1 MHLKDMLLCFDSA
14 CRLTNIDFRDIRWDA
29 ELKGYHLGNVVL
41 IQQHCYVR
49 TGPRNYITH
58 DAPLYHLHN
67 IQNMAPA
74 GRAVV
79 VLALSL
85 LYLCG
90 AIISTEYF
98 STLASFNGEFNERG
112 CGPSSEWE
120 EYSPDCDPNVLQL
133 EDPDCEDGSSAAC
146 ESVFSL
152 NAEKILSQARLFV
165 EQRRFPFPVDDHNT
179 NEELA
184 IGYVLIGNGLYDEAI
199 KHFSLLLQGDP
210 ELVSAMYGRGI
221 AYGKKSLQDIKNA
234 DLALYELSRVIILEP
249 NRPEVYEQR
258 AEILSPLGRISEA
271 LSDLTKAIQLQP
283 SARLYR
289 HRGTLLFISE
299 DYVAAM
305 EDFQQSLELKRNQPI
320 AMLYKGLTFFHRGLL
335 KEAIE
340 TFKEALKLKSDFI
353 DAHKSL
359 AQAYRELGDFDSA
372 MESFQKALLLNQ
384 NHLQSLQLRGM
395 MLYHH
400 GSLQDAIGNFKR
412 CLQLEPYNE
421 VCQYMKG
428 LSHVAMGQFYEGIKA
443 QTKVM
448 LNDPLL
454 GQKASSEYL
463 KVKYLREYSRYLHSH
478 LDIPVAE
485 YNVDQDLPGNFKNHW
500 AKNLPFLIEDYEE
513 QPGLQPHI
521 KDVLP
526 QDFDS
531 YSPEVQKLICTADHL
546 GTLMQYNTSGFLSN
560 QRIQRAM
567 GLATIEVMQAMQ
579 RTWSNSKVRVNG
591 KTRQLQWR
599 DLFDIAVKWRRIAD
613 PDQPVLWLDQ
623 MPERSLSRGF
633 NNHINLIRGQIIN
646 IRYMEYF
653 GSILDFI
660 KDRILVYHGAYNPR
674 GVQEVKQALEN
685 VNKVEDLLPIM
696 KQFNSK
702 TRDGFTVNSKVP
714 SMKDPG
720 TEYDGFTITIT
731 GDRVGNMLFSVETQT
746 TEERTQQYQ
755 SEIEALYKDLTAKG
769 KALMLSSE
777 LGDSDAV
784 CNLVLS
790 LVYYFCNLMPL
801 SRGSSIVA
809 YSVVMGALMASGK
822 EVVGRIPTGKLVDF
836 EAMTTPSPDRFT
848 KMTKSW
854 MNLKSLPSWYQ
865 NLPSVAE
872 TFQFARTM
880 IEVLNTDSSSHCP
893 KRS

>member
-1 MHLKDMLLCFDSA
+1 MSFYASCQHVLKLS
-14 CRLTNIDFRDIRWDA
+14 N
-29 ELKGYHLGNVVL
+29 ELKTQAKLF
-41 IQQHCYVR
+41 IEQK
-49 TGPRNYITH
+49 
-58 DAPLYHLHN
+58 
-67 IQNMAPA
+67 
-74 GRAVV
+74 
-79 VLALSL
+79 
-85 LYLCG
+85 
-90 AIISTEYF
+90 
-98 STLASFNGEFNERG
+98 
-112 CGPSSEWE
+112 
-120 EYSPDCDPNVLQL
+120 
-133 EDPDCEDGSSAAC
+133 
-146 ESVFSL
+146 
-152 NAEKILSQARLFV
+152 KI
-165 EQRRFPFPVDDHNT
+165 PFPVDNQNT

-199 KHFSLLLQGDP
+199 KHFSLLLQ
-210 ELVSAMYGRGI
+210 
-221 AYGKKSLQDIKNA
+221 
-234 DLALYELSRVIILEP
+234 
-249 NRPEVYEQR
+249 
-258 AEILSPLGRISEA
+258 
-271 LSDLTKAIQLQP
+271 
-283 SARLYR
+283 
-289 HRGTLLFISE
+289 
-299 DYVAAM
+299 
-305 EDFQQSLELKRNQPI
+305 
-320 AMLYKGLTFFHRGLL
+320 
-335 KEAIE
+335 EAIE

-353 DAHKSL
+353 DAYKSL
-359 AQAYRELGDFDSA
+359 GQAYRELGDFESA
-372 MESFQKALLLNQ
+372 MESFQKALMLNQ
-384 NHLQSLQLRGM
+384 NHIQSLQLRGM

-400 GSLQDAIGNFKR
+400 GSLQEAIGNFKR

-526 QDFDS
+526 QNFDS
-531 YSPEVQKLICTADHL
+531 YSNEVQKLICTADHL
-546 GTLMQYNTSGFLSN
+546 GALMQYDTPGFLPN
-560 QRIQRAM
+560 RRIHRAM
-567 GLATIEVMQAMQ
+567 GLATLEVMQAMH

-591 KTRQLQWR
+591 KTRQMQWR
-599 DLFDIAVKWRRIAD
+599 DMFDIAVKWRRIAD

-623 MPERSLSRGF
+623 MPARSLSRGF

-646 IRYMEYF
+646 IRYLAYF
-653 GSILDFI
+653 DNILDFI

-674 GVQEVKQALEN
+674 GLLEVRQALEN

-714 SMKDPG
+714 SLKDPG
-720 TEYDGFTITIT
+720 KEYDGFTITIT

-755 SEIEALYKDLTAKG
+755 SEIESIYKDLTAKG

-777 LGDSDAV
+777 LGDADAV
-784 CNLVLS
+784 CNLILS

-801 SRGSSIVA
+801 SRGSSVVA

-822 EVVGRIPTGKLVDF
+822 EVIGRIPKGKTGKLFPHKKEKPLALQQPPLLTYLITLVDF
-836 EAMTTPSPDRFT
+836 EAMTTPSPDSFSKT
-848 KMTKSW
+848 AKSW

-865 NLPSVAE
+865 SLPSVSE
-872 TFQFARTM
+872 SFPTTRTM

-893 KRS
+893 KKS

>member
-1 MHLKDMLLCFDSA
+1 S
-14 CRLTNIDFRDIRWDA
+14 
-29 ELKGYHLGNVVL
+29 
-41 IQQHCYVR
+41 
-49 TGPRNYITH
+49 P
-58 DAPLYHLHN
+58 
-67 IQNMAPA
+67 QN
-74 GRAVV
+74 
-79 VLALSL
+79 
-85 LYLCG
+85 
-90 AIISTEYF
+90 
-98 STLASFNGEFNERG
+98 
-112 CGPSSEWE
+112 
-120 EYSPDCDPNVLQL
+120 
-133 EDPDCEDGSSAAC
+133 
-146 ESVFSL
+146 
-152 NAEKILSQARLFV
+152 QAKLFV
-165 EQRRFPFPVDDHNT
+165 QQRRFPFAVENQNT

-199 KHFSLLLQGDP
+199 KHFSLLLQ
-210 ELVSAMYGRGI
+210 
-221 AYGKKSLQDIKNA
+221 
-234 DLALYELSRVIILEP
+234 
-249 NRPEVYEQR
+249 
-258 AEILSPLGRISEA
+258 ILSPLGRISEA

-299 DYVAAM
+299 DYIAAM
-305 EDFQQSLELKRNQPI
+305 EDFQQSLELKKNQPI

-340 TFKEALKLKSDFI
+340 VFKEALKLKSDFI
-353 DAHKSL
+353 DAYKSL
-359 AQAYRELGDFDSA
+359 GQAYRELGDFENA
-372 MESFQKALLLNQ
+372 MESFQKALLLDQ
-384 NHLQSLQLRGM
+384 NHIQSLQLRGM

-400 GSLQDAIGNFKR
+400 GSLQEAIGNFKR

-428 LSHVAMGQFYEGIKA
+428 LSHVTMGQFYEGIKA

-478 LDIPVAE
+478 LDVPVAE

-526 QDFDS
+526 QNFDS
-531 YSPEVQKLICTADHL
+531 YSAEVQKLICTADHL
-546 GTLMQYNTSGFLSN
+546 GALMQYDTLGFLPN
-560 QRIQRAM
+560 LRIHRAM

-599 DLFDIAVKWRRIAD
+599 DMFDIAVKWRRIAD

-623 MPERSLSRGF
+623 MPARSLSRGF

-646 IRYMEYF
+646 IRYLEYF
-653 GSILDFI
+653 SSILSFV
-660 KDRILVYHGAYNPR
+660 KERILVYHGAYNPR
-674 GVQEVKQALEN
+674 GLQDVKQALED

-714 SMKDPG
+714 SLKDPG
-720 TEYDGFTITIT
+720 KEYDGFTITIT

-746 TEERTQQYQ
+746 TDERTQQYQ
-755 SEIEALYKDLTAKG
+755 SEIEALYKDLTAK
-769 KALMLSSE
+769 ASISQSP
-777 LGDSDAV
+777 LGCYSFSV
-784 CNLVLS
+784 
-790 LVYYFCNLMPL
+790 
-801 SRGSSIVA
+801 VA
-809 YSVVMGALMASGK
+809 YSVLMGALMASGK
-822 EVVGRIPTGKLVDF
+822 EVLGRIPSGKLFDF
-836 EAMTTPSPDRFT
+836 EAMTTASPDRFSKT
-848 KMTKSW
+848 VKSW

-865 NLPSVAE
+865 NLPLVSE
-872 TFQFARTM
+872 TFQLTRTM

-893 KRS
+893 KKS

>member
-1 MHLKDMLLCFDSA
+1 MS
-14 CRLTNIDFRDIRWDA
+14 
-29 ELKGYHLGNVVL
+29 
-41 IQQHCYVR
+41 
-49 TGPRNYITH
+49 
-58 DAPLYHLHN
+58 
-67 IQNMAPA
+67 NMAP
-74 GRAVV
+74 GSRAAA
-79 VLALSL
+79 VLVLSL
-85 LYLCG
+85 LCLSR
-90 AIISTEYF
+90 ASVSTEHF
-98 STLASFNGEFNERG
+98 SALTLFNNELHRQG
-112 CGPSSEWE
+112 CSSLSEWE
-120 EYSPDCDPNVLQL
+120 EYASDCESSILQL
-133 EDPDCEDGSSAAC
+133 EDPDCEEGSNPPC

-152 NAEKILSQARLFV
+152 NAEKILNQAKLFI
-165 EQRRFPFPVDDHNT
+165 EQKKIPFPVVNHNT

-210 ELVSAMYGRGI
+210 ELVSAIYGRGI

-234 DLALYELSRVIILEP
+234 DLALFELNRVITLEP
-249 NRPEVYEQR
+249 NWPEVYEQR

-271 LSDLTKAIQLQP
+271 LGDLTKAIQLQP

-305 EDFQQSLELKRNQPI
+305 EDFQQSLELKKNQPI
-320 AMLYKGLTFFHRGLL
+320 AMLYKGLTFFHRGML

-340 TFKEALKLKSDFI
+340 TFKEALKFKPDFI
-353 DAHKSL
+353 DAYKSL
-359 AQAYRELGDFDSA
+359 GQAYRELGDFESA
-372 MESFQKALLLNQ
+372 MESFQKALMLNQ
-384 NHLQSLQLRGM
+384 NHIQSLQLRGM

-400 GSLQDAIGNFKR
+400 GSLQEAIGNFKR

-526 QDFDS
+526 QNFDS
-531 YSPEVQKLICTADHL
+531 YSSEVQKLICAADHL
-546 GTLMQYNTSGFLSN
+546 GALMQYDTPGFLPN
-560 QRIQRAM
+560 RRIHRAM
-567 GLATIEVMQAMQ
+567 GLATLEVMQAMH
-579 RTWSNSKVRVNG
+579 RTWSNSKVRING
-591 KTRQLQWR
+591 KTRQMQWR
-599 DLFDIAVKWRRIAD
+599 DMFDIAVKWRRIAD

-623 MPERSLSRGF
+623 MPARSLSRGF

-646 IRYMEYF
+646 IRYLAYF
-653 GSILDFI
+653 DNILDFI

-674 GVQEVKQALEN
+674 GLLEVRQALEN

-696 KQFNSK
+696 KFNSK

-714 SMKDPG
+714 SMKDAG
-720 TEYDGFTITIT
+720 KEYDGFTITIT

-755 SEIEALYKDLTAKG
+755 SEIESIYKDLTAKG
-769 KALMLSSE
+769 KALMLSTE
-777 LGDSDAV
+777 LGDADAL
-784 CNLVLS
+784 CNLILS

-801 SRGSSIVA
+801 SRGSSVVA

-822 EVVGRIPTGKLVDF
+822 EVVGRIPKGKLVDF
-836 EAMTTPSPDRFT
+836 EAMTTPSPESFSKT
-848 KMTKSW
+848 AKIW
-854 MNLKSLPSWYQ
+854 MNLKSLPGWYQ
-865 NLPSVAE
+865 SLPSVAE
-872 TFQFARTM
+872 TFASTRTM

-893 KRS
+893 KKS

>member
-1 MHLKDMLLCFDSA
+1 
-14 CRLTNIDFRDIRWDA
+14 
-29 ELKGYHLGNVVL
+29 
-41 IQQHCYVR
+41 
-49 TGPRNYITH
+49 
-58 DAPLYHLHN
+58 
-67 IQNMAPA
+67 MAPA
-74 GRAVV
+74 SRAVAV
-79 VLALSL
+79 VALSL

-90 AIISTEYF
+90 GIISTEFF
-98 STLASFNGEFNERG
+98 STLTLFNNELHKQG
-112 CGPSSEWE
+112 CSSLSEWE
-120 EYSPDCDPNVLQL
+120 DYAADCAESSVLHS
-133 EDPDCEDGSSAAC
+133 EDPDCVEGSNPPC

-152 NAEKILSQARLFV
+152 NAEKILNQAKLFI
-165 EQRRFPFPVDDHNT
+165 EQKKIPFPVDNQNT

-184 IGYVLIGNGLYDEAI
+184 ICYVLIGNGLYDEAI
-199 KHFSLLLQGDP
+199 KHFSLLLQSDP
-210 ELVSAMYGRGI
+210 ELVSAIYGRGI
-221 AYGKKSLQDIKNA
+221 AYGKKSLQDMKNA
-234 DLALYELSRVIILEP
+234 DLALYELNRVIALEP
-249 NRPEVYEQR
+249 NWPEVYEQR

-305 EDFQQSLELKRNQPI
+305 EDFQSSLELKKNQPI
-320 AMLYKGLTFFHRGLL
+320 AMLYKGLTFFHRGML
-335 KEAIE
+335 KEAIDA
-340 TFKEALKLKSDFI
+340 FKEALKLKSDFI
-353 DAHKSL
+353 DAYKSL
-359 AQAYRELGDFDSA
+359 GQAYRELGDFESA
-372 MESFQKALLLNQ
+372 MESFQKALMLNQ
-384 NHLQSLQLRGM
+384 NHIQSLQLRGM

-400 GSLQDAIGNFKR
+400 GSLQEAIGSFKR
-412 CLQLEPYNE
+412 CLHLEPYNE

-526 QDFDS
+526 QNFDS
-531 YSPEVQKLICTADHL
+531 YSTEVQKLICTADHL
-546 GTLMQYNTSGFLSN
+546 GALMQYDTPGFLPN
-560 QRIQRAM
+560 KRIHRAM
-567 GLATIEVMQAMQ
+567 GLATLEVMQAMH
-579 RTWSNSKVRVNG
+579 RTWSSSKVRVNG
-591 KTRQLQWR
+591 KTRQMQWR
-599 DLFDIAVKWRRIAD
+599 DMFDIAVKWRRIAD

-623 MPERSLSRGF
+623 MPARSLSRGF

-646 IRYMEYF
+646 IRYLAYF
-653 GSILDFI
+653 DNILEFI

-674 GVQEVKQALEN
+674 GLLEVRQALEN

-696 KQFNSK
+696 KFNSK

-714 SMKDPG
+714 SVKDPG
-720 TEYDGFTITIT
+720 KEYDGFTITIT

-755 SEIEALYKDLTAKG
+755 SEIENIYKDLTVKG
-769 KALMLSSE
+769 KALMLSTE
-777 LGDSDAV
+777 LGDADAV
-784 CNLVLS
+784 CNLILS
-790 LVYYFCNLMPL
+790 LIYYFCNLMPL
-801 SRGSSIVA
+801 SRGSSVVA

-822 EVVGRIPTGKLVDF
+822 EVIGRIPKGKLVDF
-836 EAMTTPSPDRFT
+836 EAMTAPSPENFSKT
-848 KMTKSW
+848 AKSW
-854 MNLKSLPSWYQ
+854 MNLKSLPSWYRS
-865 NLPSVAE
+865 LPSVAE
-872 TFQFARTM
+872 TFPSIRTM

-893 KRS
+893 KKS

>member
-1 MHLKDMLLCFDSA
+1 
-14 CRLTNIDFRDIRWDA
+14 
-29 ELKGYHLGNVVL
+29 
-41 IQQHCYVR
+41 
-49 TGPRNYITH
+49 
-58 DAPLYHLHN
+58 
-67 IQNMAPA
+67 MAPA
-74 GRAVV
+74 GGGV
-79 VLALSL
+79 VLVALSL

-90 AIISTEYF
+90 AILSSEYF
-98 STLASFNGEFNERG
+98 STLTLFNSDLHKHG
-112 CGPSSEWE
+112 CSSPAEWE
-120 EYSPDCDPNVLQL
+120 EYAADCESAILQL
-133 EDPDCEDGSSAAC
+133 EDPDCEEGSNPPC
-146 ESVFSL
+146 ESIFSL
-152 NAEKILSQARLFV
+152 NAEKILNQAKLFV
-165 EQRRFPFPVDDHNT
+165 EQRRFPFAVENQNT

-210 ELVSAMYGRGI
+210 ELVSAIYGRGI

-234 DLALYELSRVIILEP
+234 DLALYELSRVIALEP
-249 NRPEVYEQR
+249 SRPEVYEQR

-299 DYVAAM
+299 DYMAAM
-305 EDFQQSLELKRNQPI
+305 EDFQQSLELKKNQPI

-340 TFKEALKLKSDFI
+340 VFKEALKLKSDFI
-353 DAHKSL
+353 DAYKSL
-359 AQAYRELGDFDSA
+359 GQAYRELGDFENA
-372 MESFQKALLLNQ
+372 MESFQKALLLDQ
-384 NHLQSLQLRGM
+384 NHIQSLQLRGM

-400 GSLQDAIGNFKR
+400 GSLQEAIGNFKR

-478 LDIPVAE
+478 LDVPVAE

-526 QDFDS
+526 QNFDS
-531 YSPEVQKLICTADHL
+531 YSAEVQKLICTADHI
-546 GTLMQYNTSGFLSN
+546 GALMQYDTSGFLSN
-560 QRIQRAM
+560 LRIHRAM

-599 DLFDIAVKWRRIAD
+599 DMFDIAVKWRRIAD

-623 MPERSLSRGF
+623 MPARSLSRGF

-646 IRYMEYF
+646 IRYLEYF
-653 GSILDFI
+653 SSILSFV
-660 KDRILVYHGAYNPR
+660 KERILVYHGAYNPR
-674 GVQEVKQALEN
+674 GLQEVKQALEN

-696 KQFNSK
+696 KFNSK

-720 TEYDGFTITIT
+720 KEYDGFTITIT

-746 TEERTQQYQ
+746 TDERTQQYQ

-769 KALMLSSE
+769 KTLMLSTE
-777 LGDSDAV
+777 LGDADAV
-784 CNLVLS
+784 CNLILS

-801 SRGSSIVA
+801 SRGSSVVA

-822 EVVGRIPTGKLVDF
+822 EVLGRIPSGKLFDF
-836 EAMTTPSPDRFT
+836 EAMTTASPDRFSKT
-848 KMTKSW
+848 VKSW
-854 MNLKSLPSWYQ
+854 MSLKSLPSWYQ
-865 NLPSVAE
+865 NLPSVSE
-872 TFQFARTM
+872 TFQLTRTM

-893 KRS
+893 KKS

>member
-1 MHLKDMLLCFDSA
+1 
-14 CRLTNIDFRDIRWDA
+14 
-29 ELKGYHLGNVVL
+29 
-41 IQQHCYVR
+41 
-49 TGPRNYITH
+49 
-58 DAPLYHLHN
+58 
-67 IQNMAPA
+67 MAPA
-74 GRAVV
+74 GGGV
-79 VLALSL
+79 VLAALSL

-90 AIISTEYF
+90 AILSSEYF
-98 STLASFNGEFNERG
+98 STLTFFNSDLHKHG
-112 CGPSSEWE
+112 CSSPAEWE
-120 EYSPDCDPNVLQL
+120 EYAPDCESSILQL
-133 EDPDCEDGSSAAC
+133 EDPDCEEGSNPSC
-146 ESVFSL
+146 ESIFSL
-152 NAEKILSQARLFV
+152 NAEKILNQAKLFV
-165 EQRRFPFPVDDHNT
+165 EQRRFPFAVENQNT

-199 KHFSLLLQGDP
+199 KHFSLLLQ
-210 ELVSAMYGRGI
+210 
-221 AYGKKSLQDIKNA
+221 
-234 DLALYELSRVIILEP
+234 
-249 NRPEVYEQR
+249 
-258 AEILSPLGRISEA
+258 
-271 LSDLTKAIQLQP
+271 
-283 SARLYR
+283 
-289 HRGTLLFISE
+289 
-299 DYVAAM
+299 
-305 EDFQQSLELKRNQPI
+305 
-320 AMLYKGLTFFHRGLL
+320 
-335 KEAIE
+335 EAIE
-340 TFKEALKLKSDFI
+340 VFKEALKLKSDFI
-353 DAHKSL
+353 DAYKSL
-359 AQAYRELGDFDSA
+359 GQAYRELGDFENA
-372 MESFQKALLLNQ
+372 MESFQKALLLDQ
-384 NHLQSLQLRGM
+384 NHIQSLQLRGM

-400 GSLQDAIGNFKR
+400 GSLQEAIGNFKR

-478 LDIPVAE
+478 LDVPVAE

-526 QDFDS
+526 QNFDS
-531 YSPEVQKLICTADHL
+531 YSAEVQKLICTADHL
-546 GTLMQYNTSGFLSN
+546 GALMQYDTLGFLPN
-560 QRIQRAM
+560 LRIHRAM

-599 DLFDIAVKWRRIAD
+599 DMFDIAVKWRRIAD

-623 MPERSLSRGF
+623 MPARSLSRGF

-646 IRYMEYF
+646 IRYLEYF
-653 GSILDFI
+653 RSILGFV
-660 KDRILVYHGAYNPR
+660 KERILVYHGAYNPR
-674 GVQEVKQALEN
+674 GLQDVKQALEN

-714 SMKDPG
+714 SLKDPG
-720 TEYDGFTITIT
+720 KEYDGFTITIT

-746 TEERTQQYQ
+746 TDERTQQYQ

-769 KALMLSSE
+769 KTLMLSTE
-777 LGDSDAV
+777 LGVRLTSV
-784 CNLVLS
+784 CLCYSFSV
-790 LVYYFCNLMPL
+790 
-801 SRGSSIVA
+801 VA

-822 EVVGRIPTGKLVDF
+822 EVLGRIPSGKKYLLKHSFWLVTQLFDF
-836 EAMTTPSPDRFT
+836 EAMTTASPDRFSKT
-848 KMTKSW
+848 VKSW

-865 NLPSVAE
+865 NLPLVSE
-872 TFQFARTM
+872 TFQLTRTM

-893 KRS
+893 KKS

>member
-1 MHLKDMLLCFDSA
+1 MIQCSYGVKFNMKSTSSQRCCLLKSICTTTITS
-14 CRLTNIDFRDIRWDA
+14 CI
-29 ELKGYHLGNVVL
+29 VVL
-41 IQQHCYVR
+41 S
-49 TGPRNYITH
+49 G
-58 DAPLYHLHN
+58 
-67 IQNMAPA
+67 
-74 GRAVV
+74 
-79 VLALSL
+79 SL
-85 LYLCG
+85 LYLSG
-90 AIISTEYF
+90 
-98 STLASFNGEFNERG
+98 NGELVI
-112 CGPSSEWE
+112 
-120 EYSPDCDPNVLQL
+120 SPV
-133 EDPDCEDGSSAAC
+133 
-146 ESVFSL
+146 
-152 NAEKILSQARLFV
+152 SQKTC
-165 EQRRFPFPVDDHNT
+165 PH
-179 NEELA
+179 
-184 IGYVLIGNGLYDEAI
+184 
-199 KHFSLLLQGDP
+199 QGDP
-210 ELVSAMYGRGI
+210 ELVSAIYGRGI

-234 DLALYELSRVIILEP
+234 DLALYELSRVIALEP
-249 NRPEVYEQR
+249 SRPEVYEQR

-299 DYVAAM
+299 DYIAAM
-305 EDFQQSLELKRNQPI
+305 EDFQQSLELKKNQPI

-340 TFKEALKLKSDFI
+340 VFKEALKLKSDFI
-353 DAHKSL
+353 DAYKSL
-359 AQAYRELGDFDSA
+359 GQAYRELGDFENA
-372 MESFQKALLLNQ
+372 MESFQKALLLDQ
-384 NHLQSLQLRGM
+384 NHIQSLQLRGM

-400 GSLQDAIGNFKR
+400 GSLQEAIGNFKR

-428 LSHVAMGQFYEGIKA
+428 LSHVTMGQFYEGIKA

-478 LDIPVAE
+478 LDVPVAE

-526 QDFDS
+526 QNFAS
-531 YSPEVQKLICTADHL
+531 YSAEVEKLICTADHL
-546 GTLMQYNTSGFLSN
+546 GALMQYDTLGFLPN
-560 QRIQRAM
+560 LRIHRAM

-599 DLFDIAVKWRRIAD
+599 DMCDSAVKWRRIAD

-623 MPERSLSRGF
+623 MPARSLSRGF

-646 IRYMEYF
+646 IRYLEYF
-653 GSILDFI
+653 SSILSFV
-660 KDRILVYHGAYNPR
+660 KERILAYHGAYNPR
-674 GVQEVKQALEN
+674 GLQDVKQALED

-696 KQFNSK
+696 KFNSK

-714 SMKDPG
+714 SLKDPG
-720 TEYDGFTITIT
+720 KEYDGFTITIT

-746 TEERTQQYQ
+746 TDERTQQYQ

-769 KALMLSSE
+769 KALMLSTE
-777 LGDSDAV
+777 LGDADAV
-784 CNLVLS
+784 LNLILS

-801 SRGSSIVA
+801 SRGSSVVA
-809 YSVVMGALMASGK
+809 YSVLMGALMASGK
-822 EVVGRIPTGKLVDF
+822 EVLGRIPSGKLFDF
-836 EAMTTPSPDRFT
+836 EAMTTASPDRFSKT
-848 KMTKSW
+848 VKSW

-865 NLPSVAE
+865 NLPLVSE
-872 TFQFARTM
+872 TFQLTRTM

-893 KRS
+893 KKS

>member
-1 MHLKDMLLCFDSA
+1 
-14 CRLTNIDFRDIRWDA
+14 
-29 ELKGYHLGNVVL
+29 
-41 IQQHCYVR
+41 
-49 TGPRNYITH
+49 
-58 DAPLYHLHN
+58 
-67 IQNMAPA
+67 MAPA
-74 GRAVV
+74 GGGV
-79 VLALSL
+79 VLAALSL
-85 LYLCG
+85 LYFCG
-90 AIISTEYF
+90 AILSSEYF
-98 STLASFNGEFNERG
+98 STLTLFNSDLHKHG
-112 CGPSSEWE
+112 CSSPAEWE
-120 EYSPDCDPNVLQL
+120 EHAADCESAVLQL
-133 EDPDCEDGSSAAC
+133 EDPDCEEGSDPPC
-146 ESVFSL
+146 ESIFSL
-152 NAEKILSQARLFV
+152 NAEKILNQAKLFV
-165 EQRRFPFPVDDHNT
+165 EQRRFPFAVENHNT

-210 ELVSAMYGRGI
+210 ELVSAIYGRGI

-234 DLALYELSRVIILEP
+234 DLALYELSRVIALEP
-249 NRPEVYEQR
+249 SRPEVYEQR

-299 DYVAAM
+299 DYIAAM
-305 EDFQQSLELKRNQPI
+305 EDFQQSLELKKNQPI

-340 TFKEALKLKSDFI
+340 VFKEALKLKSDFR
-353 DAHKSL
+353 DAYKSL
-359 AQAYRELGDFDSA
+359 GQAYRELGDFENA
-372 MESFQKALLLNQ
+372 MESFQKALLLDQ
-384 NHLQSLQLRGM
+384 NHIHSLQLRGM

-400 GSLQDAIGNFKR
+400 GSLQEAIGNFKR

-428 LSHVAMGQFYEGIKA
+428 LSHVAMGQFYEGIKD

-478 LDIPVAE
+478 LDVPVAE

-526 QDFDS
+526 QNFDS
-531 YSPEVQKLICTADHL
+531 YSAEVQKLICTADRL
-546 GTLMQYNTSGFLSN
+546 GALMQYDTLGFLPN
-560 QRIQRAM
+560 LRIHRAM

-599 DLFDIAVKWRRIAD
+599 DMFDIAVKWRRIAD

-623 MPERSLSRGF
+623 MPARSLSRGF

-646 IRYMEYF
+646 IRYLEYF
-653 GSILDFI
+653 SSILSFV
-660 KDRILVYHGAYNPR
+660 KERLLVYHGAYNLR
-674 GVQEVKQALEN
+674 GLQEVKQALEN

-720 TEYDGFTITIT
+720 KEYDGFTITITITIT

-746 TEERTQQYQ
+746 TDERTQQYQ

-769 KALMLSSE
+769 KTLMLSTE
-777 LGDSDAV
+777 LGDADAV
-784 CNLVLS
+784 CNLILS

-801 SRGSSIVA
+801 SRGSSVVA
-809 YSVVMGALMASGK
+809 YSVVMGALMA
-822 EVVGRIPTGKLVDF
+822 
-836 EAMTTPSPDRFT
+836 
-848 KMTKSW
+848 
-854 MNLKSLPSWYQ
+854 
-865 NLPSVAE
+865 
-872 TFQFARTM
+872 
-880 IEVLNTDSSSHCP
+880 
-893 KRS
+893 

>member
-1 MHLKDMLLCFDSA
+1 MSFYASCHHILKLS
-14 CRLTNIDFRDIRWDA
+14 N
-29 ELKGYHLGNVVL
+29 ELKHRCRQHLSVVFYVSSPLNRVAFTQEGN
-41 IQQHCYVR
+41 
-49 TGPRNYITH
+49 
-58 DAPLYHLHN
+58 D
-67 IQNMAPA
+67 
-74 GRAVV
+74 
-79 VLALSL
+79 
-85 LYLCG
+85 
-90 AIISTEYF
+90 YF
-98 STLASFNGEFNERG
+98 NQAKLFIE
-112 CGPSSEWE
+112 
-120 EYSPDCDPNVLQL
+120 QK
-133 EDPDCEDGSSAAC
+133 
-146 ESVFSL
+146 
-152 NAEKILSQARLFV
+152 KI
-165 EQRRFPFPVDDHNT
+165 PFPVDNQNT

-199 KHFSLLLQGDP
+199 KHFSLLLQ
-210 ELVSAMYGRGI
+210 
-221 AYGKKSLQDIKNA
+221 
-234 DLALYELSRVIILEP
+234 
-249 NRPEVYEQR
+249 
-258 AEILSPLGRISEA
+258 
-271 LSDLTKAIQLQP
+271 
-283 SARLYR
+283 
-289 HRGTLLFISE
+289 
-299 DYVAAM
+299 
-305 EDFQQSLELKRNQPI
+305 
-320 AMLYKGLTFFHRGLL
+320 
-335 KEAIE
+335 EAIE

-353 DAHKSL
+353 DAYKSL
-359 AQAYRELGDFDSA
+359 GQAYRELGDFESA
-372 MESFQKALLLNQ
+372 MESFQKALMLNQ
-384 NHLQSLQLRGM
+384 NHIQSLQLRGM

-400 GSLQDAIGNFKR
+400 GSLQEAIGNFKR

-526 QDFDS
+526 QNFDS
-531 YSPEVQKLICTADHL
+531 YSNEVQKLICTADHL
-546 GTLMQYNTSGFLSN
+546 GALMQYDTPGFLPN
-560 QRIQRAM
+560 RRIHRAM
-567 GLATIEVMQAMQ
+567 GLATLEVMQAMH

-591 KTRQLQWR
+591 KTRQMQWR
-599 DLFDIAVKWRRIAD
+599 DMFDIAVKWRRIAD

-623 MPERSLSRGF
+623 MPARSLSRGF

-646 IRYMEYF
+646 IRYLAYF
-653 GSILDFI
+653 DNILDFI

-674 GVQEVKQALEN
+674 GLLEVRQALEN

-714 SMKDPG
+714 SLKDPG
-720 TEYDGFTITIT
+720 KEYDGFTITIT

-755 SEIEALYKDLTAKG
+755 SEIESIYKDLTAKG
-769 KALMLSSE
+769 KALMLSTE
-777 LGDSDAV
+777 LGDADAV
-784 CNLVLS
+784 CNLILS

-801 SRGSSIVA
+801 SRGSSVVA

-822 EVVGRIPTGKLVDF
+822 EVIGRIPKGKSLALHQPPLMTYLITLVDF
-836 EAMTTPSPDRFT
+836 EAMTTPSPDSFSKT
-848 KMTKSW
+848 AKSW

-865 NLPSVAE
+865 SLPSVAE
-872 TFQFARTM
+872 SFPTTRTM

-893 KRS
+893 KKS

>member
-1 MHLKDMLLCFDSA
+1 MCLCHHNDQVGSSLGALLS
-14 CRLTNIDFRDIRWDA
+14 DA
-29 ELKGYHLGNVVL
+29 VYF
-41 IQQHCYVR
+41 
-49 TGPRNYITH
+49 P
-58 DAPLYHLHN
+58 
-67 IQNMAPA
+67 
-74 GRAVV
+74 
-79 VLALSL
+79 
-85 LYLCG
+85 
-90 AIISTEYF
+90 TE
-98 STLASFNGEFNERG
+98 SFI
-112 CGPSSEWE
+112 
-120 EYSPDCDPNVLQL
+120 LQL
-133 EDPDCEDGSSAAC
+133 EDPDCEEGSNPPC

-152 NAEKILSQARLFV
+152 NAEKILRQAKLFI
-165 EQRRFPFPVDDHNT
+165 EQKRFPFAVDNHNT

-210 ELVSAMYGRGI
+210 EVVSAIYGRGI

-234 DLALYELSRVIILEP
+234 DMALFELSRVITLEP

-271 LSDLTKAIQLQP
+271 LSDLSKAIQLQP

-289 HRGTLLFISE
+289 HRGTLLFIAE

-305 EDFQQSLELKRNQPI
+305 EDFQQSLDLKKNQPI
-320 AMLYKGLTFFHRGLL
+320 AMLYKGLTFFHRGML

-353 DAHKSL
+353 DAYKSL
-359 AQAYRELGDFDSA
+359 GQAYRELGDFEAA
-372 MESFQKALLLNQ
+372 MESFQKALMLNQ
-384 NHLQSLQLRGM
+384 NHIQSLQLRGM

-400 GSLQDAIGNFKR
+400 GSLQEAVGNFKR

-428 LSHVAMGQFYEGIKA
+428 LSHVSMGQFYEGIKA

-478 LDIPVAE
+478 LDKPVAE

-500 AKNLPFLIEDYEE
+500 AKHLPFLIEDYEE

-526 QDFDS
+526 QNFES
-531 YSPEVQKLICTADHL
+531 YNIEVQKLICAADHL
-546 GTLMQYNTSGFLSN
+546 GALMQYDTPGFLPN
-560 QRIQRAM
+560 RRIHRAM
-567 GLATIEVMQAMQ
+567 GLATLEVMQAMQ

-591 KTRQLQWR
+591 KTRQMQWR
-599 DLFDIAVKWRRIAD
+599 DMFDIAVKWRRIAD

-623 MPERSLSRGF
+623 MPARSLSRGF

-646 IRYMEYF
+646 IRYLAYF
-653 GSILDFI
+653 DNILNFI
-660 KDRILVYHGAYNPR
+660 KDRILVYHRHLGMQGLKYYDSDFTKVHLVVCPLMNVDVQHHGGYMDHVTDHSVCSD
-674 GVQEVKQALEN
+674 GVYLCG
-685 VNKVEDLLPIM
+685 L
-696 KQFNSK
+696 
-702 TRDGFTVNSKVP
+702 
-714 SMKDPG
+714 
-720 TEYDGFTITIT
+720 
-731 GDRVGNMLFSVETQT
+731 RVGNMLFSVETQT

-755 SEIEALYKDLTAKG
+755 SEIESIYKDLTAKG
-769 KALMLSSE
+769 KALMLSTE
-777 LGDSDAV
+777 LGDADAV
-784 CNLVLS
+784 CNLILS

-801 SRGSSIVA
+801 SRGSSVVA

-822 EVVGRIPTGKLVDF
+822 EVIGRIPKGKLVDF
-836 EAMTTPSPDRFT
+836 EAMTTHSPDSFSKT
-848 KMTKSW
+848 AKNW
-854 MNLKSLPSWYQ
+854 MNLKSLPVWYQ
-865 NLPSVAE
+865 SLPSVAG
-872 TFQFARTM
+872 TFPTTRTM
-880 IEVLNTDSSSHCP
+880 IEVLNTDSTSHCP
-893 KRS
+893 KKS

>member
-1 MHLKDMLLCFDSA
+1 MLYLFFLCLFILCFS
-14 CRLTNIDFRDIRWDA
+14 F
-29 ELKGYHLGNVVL
+29 
-41 IQQHCYVR
+41 
-49 TGPRNYITH
+49 
-58 DAPLYHLHN
+58 
-67 IQNMAPA
+67 
-74 GRAVV
+74 
-79 VLALSL
+79 SL
-85 LYLCG
+85 
-90 AIISTEYF
+90 F
-98 STLASFNGEFNERG
+98 F
-112 CGPSSEWE
+112 
-120 EYSPDCDPNVLQL
+120 
-133 EDPDCEDGSSAAC
+133 
-146 ESVFSL
+146 VFSSPYP
-152 NAEKILSQARLFV
+152 SQNQAKLFI
-165 EQRRFPFPVDDHNT
+165 EQKKFPFPVDNHNT

-199 KHFSLLLQGDP
+199 KHFSVLLQ
-210 ELVSAMYGRGI
+210 
-221 AYGKKSLQDIKNA
+221 
-234 DLALYELSRVIILEP
+234 
-249 NRPEVYEQR
+249 
-258 AEILSPLGRISEA
+258 
-271 LSDLTKAIQLQP
+271 
-283 SARLYR
+283 
-289 HRGTLLFISE
+289 
-299 DYVAAM
+299 
-305 EDFQQSLELKRNQPI
+305 
-320 AMLYKGLTFFHRGLL
+320 
-335 KEAIE
+335 EAID

-353 DAHKSL
+353 DAYKSL
-359 AQAYRELGDFDSA
+359 GQAYRELGDFEAA
-372 MESFQKALLLNQ
+372 MESFQKALMLNQ
-384 NHLQSLQLRGM
+384 NHIQSLQLRGM

-400 GSLQDAIGNFKR
+400 GSLQEAIGNFKR

-478 LDIPVAE
+478 LDVPVAE

-526 QDFDS
+526 QNFDS
-531 YSPEVQKLICTADHL
+531 YSSEVQKLICTADHL
-546 GTLMQYNTSGFLSN
+546 GALMQYNTPGFLPN
-560 QRIQRAM
+560 KRIHRAM
-567 GLATIEVMQAMQ
+567 GLATLEVMQAMH

-591 KTRQLQWR
+591 KTRQMQWR
-599 DLFDIAVKWRRIAD
+599 DMFDIAVKWRRIAD

-623 MPERSLSRGF
+623 MPARSLSRGF

-646 IRYMEYF
+646 IRYLAYF
-653 GSILDFI
+653 DNILDFI

-674 GVQEVKQALEN
+674 GLLEVRQALEN

-720 TEYDGFTITIT
+720 KEYDGFTITIT

-755 SEIEALYKDLTAKG
+755 SEIESIYKDLTAKG
-769 KALMLSSE
+769 KALMLSTE
-777 LGDSDAV
+777 LGDADAV
-784 CNLVLS
+784 CNLILS

-801 SRGSSIVA
+801 SRGSSVVA

-822 EVVGRIPTGKLVDF
+822 EVIGRIPKGKVTSLYPHRLVDF
-836 EAMTTPSPDRFT
+836 EAMTTPSPDSFSKT
-848 KMTKSW
+848 AKSW

-865 NLPSVAE
+865 TLPSVAE
-872 TFQFARTM
+872 TFPSTRTM

-893 KRS
+893 KKS